1 MYRADI
7 LAMFVC
13 QLSRNPG
20 SLKLLEPKG
29 PVQACTGI
37 ALPVEYEA
45 EVLTSQPQCSVSC
58 SVYDFQLHYIS
69 CLNKNIW

>member
-1 MYRADI
+1 VRRADN
-7 LAMFVC
+7 LATCMC

-20 SLKLLEPKG
+20 SVKLLELKG

-37 ALPVEYEA
+37 ALPLKYEA
-45 EVLTSQPQCSVSC
+45 EVLISQPQCSVNC

-69 CLNKNIW
+69 SLTKNMW

>member
-1 MYRADI
+1 MRRADD
-7 LAMFVC
+7 LTMCMC

-29 PVQACTGI
+29 PVQACTVI
-37 ALPVEYEA
+37 VLPLEYEA
-45 EVLTSQPQCSVSC
+45 EVLTSQPQCTVNC

-69 CLNKNIW
+69 SLTKNMW